1 MGWFFIGFLLYFLI
15 VLAERALAAFSPQ
28 EADALRHDAATDAK
42 RVVAMMDDLK
52 PTFGALVLARVFAKI
67 VISIFAAVW
76 LARSLAEASFSGVPR
91 SWWIMPVSYTILISV
106 LAVVFWGVKQL
117 PKPRRAVEILR
128 RLAGFVFV
136 LKKVFSLFLKKE
148 KKAVQQPDN
157 ATAVSNNM
165 ETAAQASEKQ
175 EMEMLRSIVKFS
187 DVTVKQVMQPRPKVV
202 AVDFRTNFAEL
213 LEVVRES
220 EFSRIP
226 VYDEDLDN
234 VTGILYVKDLVP
246 HLERAVDFE
255 WQPLIRTDFL
265 LAPESKRISELLA
278 EFKKKRQHMAI
289 VVDEYGGSAG
299 IVTMEDILEEVT
311 GDIRDEFDTES
322 EVRFTKLDEY
332 NYLFE
337 GRTLLSDV
345 CRTVGVDPQT
355 FDAVRDGADTLAGLM
370 LELSGDIPKKGT
382 EIRWEEFLMTVIMSD
397 NRRIGQIKLTLPRS

>member
-1 MGWFFIGFLLYFLI
+1 MGWFFVGFLLYFLI

-28 EADALRHDAATDAK
+28 EADSLRQDSAVDAK
-42 RVVAMMDDLK
+42 RVVGLMDDLK
-52 PTFGALVLARVFAKI
+52 PTFAALLMARVFAKI
-67 VISIFAAVW
+67 VISIFASVW
-76 LARSLAEASFSGVPR
+76 LARSLAEASLLQQPS
-91 SWWIMPVSYTILISV
+91 SWWAMPVSYTILIGA

-128 RLAGFVFV
+128 RLAGFAFF
-136 LKKVFSLFLKKE
+136 LKKAFSLFLKKE
-148 KKAVQQPDN
+148 KQLAEQPDQASN
-157 ATAVSNNM
+157 ASAGM
-165 ETAAQASEKQ
+165 ETTAQASEKQ

-202 AVDFRTNFAEL
+202 GVDFRTNFAEL
-213 LEVVRES
+213 LQVVRES

-246 HLERAVDFE
+246 HLERSDDFE

-278 EFKKKRQHMAI
+278 EFKKKRQHMAV
-289 VVDEYGGSAG
+289 VVDDYGGSAG

-322 EVRFTKLDEY
+322 EVRFTKLDEF

-345 CRTVGVDPQT
+345 CRTVGVDLQT

-382 EIRWEEFLMTVIMSD
+382 EIQWADFLMTVIMSD